1 MVHMGIRMPLAS
13 GLMATARTKDRLPG
27 EQPPYI
33 VAEAAYARRG
43 DRERDFSLGIRDFVS
58 TRFFSPE
65 FDRIQLTRRG
75 EASQ

>member
-1 MVHMGIRMPLAS
+1 MPLAS
-13 GLMATARTKDRLPG
+13 GLMAAARMKDRLPG
-27 EQPPYI
+27 EQSSYI
-33 VAEAAYARRG
+33 VTAAAYARRE
-43 DRERDFSLGIRDFVS
+43 DRERCFPLGIRDFVS